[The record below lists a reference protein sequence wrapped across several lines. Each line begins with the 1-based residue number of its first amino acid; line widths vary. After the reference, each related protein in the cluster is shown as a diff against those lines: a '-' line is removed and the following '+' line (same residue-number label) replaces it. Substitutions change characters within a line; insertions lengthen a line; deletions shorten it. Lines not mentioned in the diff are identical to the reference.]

1 MSKIKARQVS
11 EVGRP
16 IGQKVGI
23 MNESRKVSKV
33 DRLEYLDVCTDIV
46 RAAAKAGADLNLDNE
61 TKLRLMEA
69 VGLAIEKFYSA
80 EGGSKV
86 CA

>member
-1 MSKIKARQVS
+1 
-11 EVGRP
+11 
-16 IGQKVGI
+16 
-23 MNESRKVSKV
+23 
-33 DRLEYLDVCTDIV
+33 LDVCTDIV